1 MKKPPKVIKM
11 GHRLI
16 AVEIHPV
23 ATDPY
28 LDDALGYTRY
38 ETDLI
43 VLRNDL
49 SNGAARA
56 TLLHELLHVII
67 EASRP
72 GQVKPSKED
81 MEHWF
86 IGLIENPLITV
97 LQDNP
102 DLLTYLMA
110 RD

>member
-1 MKKPPKVIKM
+1 MKKPPKVIRM

-16 AVEIHPV
+16 TVKLHKIED
-23 ATDPY
+23 DPY
-28 LDDALGYTRY
+28 LDEAVGYTRY
-38 ETDLI
+38 ETDTI
-43 VLRNDL
+43 VLRDSL

-72 GQVKPSKED
+72 GQVKPGKD
-81 MEHWF
+81 DIEHWF
-86 IGLIENPLITV
+86 IGLVENPLINV

-102 DLLTYLMA
+102 DVLAYLMA

>member
-1 MKKPPKVIKM
+1 MKKPPSRINF
-11 GHRLI
+11 GHRTI
-16 AVEIHPV
+16 RVETHPV
-23 ATDPY
+23 ANDPY
-28 LDDALGYTRY
+28 LDEALGYTRY

-56 TLLHELLHVII
+56 TLLHELLHVLI

-97 LQDNP
+97 LQDNE
-102 DLLTYLMA
+102 DLLDYLMA